1 MRIRDVTGL
10 TLHAVRC
17 MDLEMIVS
25 VLLIR
30 FVNGS
35 LAEKVAV
42 LAATSP
48 IANAR
53 LDNDQM
59 VWLIFLVTRT
69 SVEEAINRI
78 AVVAE
83 RYD

>member
-1 MRIRDVTGL
+1 
-10 TLHAVRC
+10 

>member
-1 MRIRDVTGL
+1 
-10 TLHAVRC
+10 
-17 MDLEMIVS
+17 MIVS